1 METKPNSAKVDNVE
15 TTQVHTMENCPIA
28 ILEKNETFQIIIG
41 NNIVS
46 DKVFRNLEDAKK
58 YVSKKPWEIL
68 TALMCFIVES
78 FNNYQNEQEQFQAI
92 RKENEKNN

>member
-28 ILEKNETFQIIIG
+28 ILEKDDNCQIIIG
-41 NNIVS
+41 NNIIS
-46 DKVFRNLEDAKK
+46 EKVFRSVKDAKK
-58 YVSKKPWEIL
+58 YVSKKPWEII

-78 FNNYQNEQEQFQAI
+78 FNNYQNEQKEFQRI
-92 RKENEKNN
+92 RKENEENK